1 MHDLPPELRTALA
14 TAVARHPSPDVTAT
28 TARLVARYQDGSPA
42 DAPLLISDLDAVAYA
57 TYRMPA
63 TWAAVRAALG
73 ETARLAPG
81 LAPESQLDLGGGTG
95 SAVWAAA
102 AVWPSL
108 ARHTVL
114 EQVPAVARLGAE
126 LAAAG
131 AESVRSTTWTPA
143 EASTAGLPAAD
154 LVTASYVLGEL
165 APTARTGLVGR
176 LVAAAAQ
183 VLVVVEP
190 GSVAGHE
197 RVLAARAQVLAAG
210 WHVLAPC
217 PHDHTCPMVGTRDWC
232 HFSVRLERSVE
243 HRRAK
248 GATLGFEDEKYAYLV
263 AVRVPVGTAPGRV
276 VRHPR
281 TRKGVVELELC
292 TREAGLRTEIVSKR
306 QGPVYKT
313 ARDVA
318 WGDAWGA
325 DPPSA

>member
-1 MHDLPPELRTALA
+1 MHDLPPELRTALS

-28 TARLVARYQDGSPA
+28 TARLVGRYQDGSPA
-42 DAPLLISDLDAVAYA
+42 AEPLLVSDLDAIAYA

-63 TWAAVRAALG
+63 TYAAVRAALG
-73 ETARLAPG
+73 EAARLAPG
-81 LAPESQLDLGGGTG
+81 LAPRTQLDVGGGTG

-102 AVWPSL
+102 QVWPSV
-108 ARHTVL
+108 ARRTVL
-114 EQVPAVARLGAE
+114 EQVPAVLRLGAE

-131 AESVRSTTWTPA
+131 PATTWTSADLLTGNLPTA
-143 EASTAGLPAAD
+143 E
-154 LVTASYVLGEL
+154 LVTASYLLGEL
-165 APTARTGLVGR
+165 APTDRGGLVDR
-176 LVAAAAQ
+176 LVAAASE
-183 VLVVVEP
+183 VLVLVEP

-197 RVLAARAQVLAAG
+197 RVLAARARVLGAG

-217 PHDHTCPMVGTRDWC
+217 PHAHACPMVGTRDWC
-232 HFSVRLERSVE
+232 HFSARLERSVE

-263 AVRVPVGTAPGRV
+263 AVPEPVEPAPGRV

-292 TREAGLRTEIVSKR
+292 TREEGLRTDLVSKR
-306 QGPVYKT
+306 QGPVYKA

-318 WGDAWGA
+318 WGDAW
-325 DPPSA
+325 PPA

>member
-14 TAVARHPSPDVTAT
+14 AAVAQHSSPDVTAT
-28 TARLVARYQDGSPA
+28 TARLVQAYQQGSPA
-42 DAPLLISDLDAVAYA
+42 DAPLLVSDLDAVAYA

-73 ETARLAPG
+73 EAARLAPE
-81 LAPESQLDLGGGTG
+81 LAPATQLDVGGGTG

-108 ARHTVL
+108 AAHTVL
-114 EQVPAVARLGAE
+114 EQAPAVLRLGSE
-126 LAAAG
+126 LAATAQG
-131 AESVRSTTWTPA
+131 SVRTTAWTPHDLTSGSPLPPA
-143 EASTAGLPAAD
+143 E

-165 APTARTGLVGR
+165 APAARSGFVDR
-176 LVAAAAQ
+176 LVAAASE
-183 VLVVVEP
+183 VLVLVEP

-197 RVLAARAQVLAAG
+197 RVLAARDQVLAAG
-210 WHVLAPC
+210 LHVLAPC
-217 PHDHTCPMVGTRDWC
+217 PHGEACPMVGTKDWC
-232 HFSVRLERSVE
+232 HFAERLERSVQ

-263 AVRVPVGTAPGRV
+263 AVRSPVHPAAGRV

-292 TREAGLRTEIVSKR
+292 TREPGQRTEIVSKR
-306 QGPVYKT
+306 QGSMYKA
-313 ARDVA
+313 ARGAV
-318 WGDAWGA
+318 WGDAWPPGA
-325 DPPSA
+325 

>member
-14 TAVARHPSPDVTAT
+14 AAVARHSSPEVTAT
-28 TARLVARYQDGSPA
+28 TARLVERYQDGSPA
-42 DAPLLISDLDAVAYA
+42 EPLLLSDLDAVAYA

-63 TWAAVRAALG
+63 TWAAVRAAMG
-73 ETARLAPG
+73 EATRLAPA
-81 LAPESQLDLGGGTG
+81 LAPGTQLDVGGGTG

-102 AVWPSL
+102 EVWPSL
-108 ARHTVL
+108 GAHTVL
-114 EQVPAVARLGAE
+114 EQVPAVLRLGAE

-131 AESVRSTTWTPA
+131 AEAVAGTTWTSA
-143 EASTAGLPAAD
+143 DLTSTTPLPGAD

-165 APTARTGLVGR
+165 APQARTGLVDR
-176 LVAAAAQ
+176 LVAAASD

-190 GSVAGHE
+190 GSVAGFE
-197 RVLAARAQVLAAG
+197 RVLAARSQVLTAG
-210 WHVLAPC
+210 LHVLAPC
-217 PHDHTCPMVGTRDWC
+217 PHAVACPMVGTKDWC
-232 HFSVRLERSVE
+232 HFSERLERSVE

-263 AVRVPVGTAPGRV
+263 AVRAPVQAAAGRV

-292 TREAGLRTEIVSKR
+292 TREPGLRTEIVSKR
-306 QGPVYKT
+306 QGPVYKA

-318 WGDAWGA
+318 WGDAW
-325 DPPSA
+325 PPA